1 MVVDASGVV
10 LVEHRVATP
19 VGSVA
24 LTEVMVEVVTRLRGC
39 VGDVGAVGVGV
50 AGLVDHEGVLR
61 FAPNLPGVVGLD
73 LQTPLAHAVEL
84 PVRVDNDANC
94 ALWAECRR
102 GAGRGASDV
111 LLVTLGTGIGGG
123 LLLGGRLVRGA
134 AGFAGEVGHM
144 VVEPDGH
151 ECGCGQRGCW
161 ERYASGSALSAWG
174 RAEAITERGS
184 LLRALG
190 GGIPEAVRGEHVTAA
205 AAEGDPTSLAIVDRF
220 AGWVALGLSNLVN
233 ILDVERCLIGGGLI
247 EASEV
252 LLGPVRKAFLARV
265 MVPEHRRAL
274 RILPAELGEHAG
286 AVGAALLACEASG

>member
-1 MVVDASGVV
+1 M
-10 LVEHRVATP
+10 EHRVATP
-19 VGSVA
+19 MGRVA
-24 LTEVMVEVVTRLRGC
+24 LTEVVAEVVTGLRRS
-39 VGDVGAVGVGV
+39 VGDVSAVGVGV
-50 AGLVDHEGVLR
+50 AGLVDHLGVLR

-73 LQTPLAHAVEL
+73 LGASLARAVGL

-94 ALWAECRR
+94 ALWAEHRR
-102 GAGRGASDV
+102 GAGQGASDV

-144 VVEPDGH
+144 VVEPDGP

-174 RAEAITERGS
+174 RAEAATERGS
-184 LLRALG
+184 RLAALG
-190 GGIPEAVRGEHVTAA
+190 GGVPEAVRGEHVTAA

-220 AGWVALGLSNLVN
+220 AGWVALGLANLVH

-247 EASEV
+247 EAGEV
-252 LLGPVRKAFLARV
+252 LLGPVQQAFLARV
-265 MVPEHRRAL
+265 MAPEHRRAL
-274 RILPAELGEHAG
+274 RIQAAELGEHAG
-286 AVGAALLACEASG
+286 AIGAALLATEASG